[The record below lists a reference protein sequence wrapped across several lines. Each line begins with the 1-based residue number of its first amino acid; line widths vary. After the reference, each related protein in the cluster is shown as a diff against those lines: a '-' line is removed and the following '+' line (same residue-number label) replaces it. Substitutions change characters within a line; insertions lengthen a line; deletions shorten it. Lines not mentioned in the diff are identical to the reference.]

1 MTHVRTITVFAACLL
16 SVAACDRLRGNN
28 GGADGGTASSGG
40 GVSGLAA
47 KALSLVSSTGESF
60 EGDITMND
68 THTGKPP
75 KVEVYEVKG
84 DKLRFEDPERHTYV
98 IFNGAEKKIIE
109 VDDTKK
115 TAMLIDVD
123 QMEKMSAQMAGAP
136 SHAAPST
143 PPPSEWE
150 TSIDTAAGTDVIAGY
165 ACDKWKITE
174 TNKKTGKIRK
184 TDACLA
190 KGIGFPDMTMGR
202 GGETT
207 KSWMVKLVADK
218 YFPLRMVMTEDGVE
232 QNKMEVTKIEKK
244 TLAASRFE
252 VPAGYAVTDM
262 AEMMKGLQNMR
273 PHH

>member
-1 MTHVRTITVFAACLL
+1 MMHLRTITVFAACLL
-16 SVAACDRLRGNN
+16 SVAACDRLRGTK
-28 GGADGGTASSGG
+28 GGADGGAASSGGG

-47 KALSLVSSTGESF
+47 KALSLVTSTGESF

-68 THTGKPP
+68 AHTGKPP

-84 DKLRFEDPERHTYV
+84 DKLRLEDPERHNYV

-109 VDDTKK
+109 VDDAKK
-115 TAMLIDVD
+115 TAMVIEVD
-123 QMEKMSAQMAGAP
+123 QMEKMSAQMAPAAA
-136 SHAAPST
+136 HAPST

-150 TSIDTAAGTDVIAGY
+150 SSVDMAAGTDVIAGY

-202 GGETT
+202 GGTT
-207 KSWMVKLVADK
+207 KSWMAKLVADK
-218 YFPLRMVMTEDGVE
+218 FFPLRVVMTEDGVE
-232 QNKMEVTKIEKK
+232 QEKMEVTKIEKK

-252 VPAGYAVTDM
+252 VPPGYAVTDM

-273 PHH
+273 PHR